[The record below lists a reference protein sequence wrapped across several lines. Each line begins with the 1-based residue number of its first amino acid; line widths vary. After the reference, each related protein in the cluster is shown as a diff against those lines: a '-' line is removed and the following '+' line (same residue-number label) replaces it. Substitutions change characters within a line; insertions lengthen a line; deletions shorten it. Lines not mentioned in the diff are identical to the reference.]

1 MTFHRIEFADFT
13 TAELYLLSVALVL
26 ALRRTGVTRYAALW
40 CPDFPLQVRL
50 PVLAAIRWPAECKGN
65 PIVNKKRLNCALAGN
80 FARSYFYICNNSIF
94 SRIGTFYSISKK
106 I

>member
-40 CPDFPLQVRL
+40 CPDFPLQAWL
-50 PVLAAIRWPAECKGN
+50 SILAAIRWPAKCKGN
-65 PIVNKKRLNCALAGN
+65 PIVNKKQFNCALAGN
-80 FARSYFYICNNSIF
+80 FAQSYFYICSNSIF
-94 SRIGTFYSISKK
+94 PSIGTFYSISEK